1 MRVPTRT
8 RYGIRAMVDIAI
20 HRTEEPIHVNL
31 MAQRLG
37 ISKNYLENLM
47 LILKRNGLVTSS
59 RGPKGGYS
67 LTRHP
72 ADIRLPEIF
81 VALEG
86 CETLFYC
93 VDCPDDCPHSNYCA
107 SRDLLKSLGE
117 AMISALSSITLEKM
131 AEWQILKVEK
141 KT

>member
-31 MAQRLG
+31 LARRLE

-86 CETLFYC
+86 SETLFYC
-93 VDCPDDCPHSNYCA
+93 VDCPDDCPHSNHCA

-117 AMISALSSITLEKM
+117 AMISTLSSITLEKM
-131 AEWQILKVEK
+131 TEWQIIKMEQE
-141 KT
+141 T